1 MTPQIFRN
9 SGFHFG
15 TQTPSPYQGAICN
28 EVFMNGHS
36 SAKSLFGGAIKT
48 VFPDHFLDAS
58 YFPSLCKWLM
68 PRNFRSVPDNQ
79 EVFVSNLDDTSIIFD
94 ILEQVPAS
102 DASAAEFHFDAL
114 AVDNEVDEDDDG
126 DSRVFSTRALPSS
139 EHSKLPSV
147 PCWTLAGYQ
156 RVVKGYYRGSVGRAP
171 AGLAQYVIIFLVVFR
186 FAEKETDV
194 VISLNYPVGT
204 EEEVAAIHGEDVKD
218 VLAWIDEAPGV
229 SDAENV
235 LKDIV
240 ANLEIL
246 DWSLFDEGD
255 EEE

>member
-1 MTPQIFRN
+1 MSARLKGSIDRQDASNFQELRISLRN
-9 SGFHFG
+9 ANSV
-15 TQTPSPYQGAICN
+15 SVSRSYN

-114 AVDNEVDEDDDG
+114 AVDNEVDEED
-126 DSRVFSTRALPSS
+126 DSRVFSTRSLASS

-147 PCWTLAGYQ
+147 PCYTLAGYQ
-156 RVVKGYYRGSVGRAP
+156 RIVK
-171 AGLAQYVIIFLVVFR
+171 
-186 FAEKETDV
+186 
-194 VISLNYPVGT
+194 
-204 EEEVAAIHGEDVKD
+204 
-218 VLAWIDEAPGV
+218 
-229 SDAENV
+229 
-235 LKDIV
+235 
-240 ANLEIL
+240 
-246 DWSLFDEGD
+246 
-255 EEE
+255 